1 MSDICHEYTEK
12 RNRKHHS
19 TCDVIDIIR
28 ITGAKI
34 RICFIHG
41 RKPFLRFL
49 NFFRIHERKNKGEK
63 LDALEAEEDAILAKL
78 MAEYAEE
85 EGKKYNA
92 LNEQL
97 QDIQPSAVPVNID
110 KRFLELIDNK
120 LKY

>member
-1 MSDICHEYTEK
+1 MSDICHEHTKK

-19 TCDVIDIIR
+19 ACDVIDVLRIIR
-28 ITGAKI
+28 ARI

-41 RKPFLRFL
+41 RKPFRCIL
-49 NFFRIHERKNKGEK
+49 NFFKIRECENIGEK
-63 LDALEAEEDAILAKL
+63 SETIEAEEDAILAKL

-85 EGKKYNA
+85 EGRKYNA

-97 QDIQPSAVPVNID
+97 QDIPPSEVPVNIE